1 MRYFLIII
9 LCLVAG
15 SGLLLAACKDGGG
28 RDKDTAKPVLAVAD
42 TTRNDAAGK
51 GVKDKILGLWAAV
64 GDENATF
71 EIGKDQITY
80 PDENAAYKYVVSGDS
95 IHIRFDGFSGDYKV
109 RKRGADTLV
118 FVGDEEQVY
127 YRFSAGAP
135 AINKVKAGR
144 PASLE
149 ILSRQW
155 KNDSL
160 GCEHIRGIDVFNALV
175 KGYALTQKNEVEWLK
190 VLGAPNDEEKYPDK
204 TIVIFYFGSVCVAN
218 RIVKGSDKSSCRVS
232 FDLQQRYEKKD
243 TRIE

>member
-1 MRYFLIII
+1 MKKLLSVI
-9 LCLVAG
+9 C
-15 SGLLLAACKDGGG
+15 SGCVLLASCKDGGG
-28 RDKDTAKPVLAVAD
+28 REKAVAVKDSVAD

-80 PDENAAYKYVVSGDS
+80 PDENASYKYVVSGDS

-160 GCEHIRGIDVFNALV
+160 GCEHIRGIDAFNRLV

-190 VLGAPNDEEKYPDK
+190 VLGAPNDVEKYADK
-204 TIVIFYFGSVCVAN
+204 TIVIFYFGSVCGEPD
-218 RIVKGSDKSSCRVS
+218 RKGVGQVELQGEFRSSAAV
-232 FDLQQRYEKKD
+232 
-243 TRIE
+243 